1 MLACAVDLM
10 HLYILAYLCV
20 CKQSSATTNIQTKVA
35 SSRFEKF
42 RSVSLISSICHFQ
55 FVSLRFDSNW
65 CDHHGNHRGAS
76 TSPFKIF
83 ATVPWCSW
91 LFDGSFNHATVPC
104 TMQPFSHLS
113 HAPLNYEFVSPLWEL
128 FLNYAVHFLN
138 MQLFSHL
145 LERSCMIHGV
155 CVDVSKGYVV

>member
-113 HAPLNYEFVSPLWEL
+113 HAPLNYEFVFSIMGALSKL
-128 FLNYAVHFLN
+128 CSAFLKYSIV
-138 MQLFSHL
+138 FSLTGEILHDPWGL
-145 LERSCMIHGV
+145 CGCL
-155 CVDVSKGYVV
+155 